1 MKEERKFLSMMDKVM
16 FLKQVP
22 LFSNLSVD
30 ELGLLAGIAQEEVH
44 PDQAYLLRRGD
55 PSLSM
60 YLIVE
65 GNVELSNETEEG
77 GGGTIGVLGPKDS
90 LGETSAFD
98 GSPSSVTA
106 QAIFDEV
113 RVLALQGEQLSRLMR
128 LYPEIG
134 IGLLHASSA
143 RVRLLE
149 NMLLKM
155 G

>member
-1 MKEERKFLSMMDKVM
+1 M
-16 FLKQVP
+16 
-22 LFSNLSVD
+22 
-30 ELGLLAGIAQEEVH
+30 
-44 PDQAYLLRRGD
+44 
-55 PSLSM
+55 
-60 YLIVE
+60 
-65 GNVELSNETEEG
+65 
-77 GGGTIGVLGPKDS
+77 
-90 LGETSAFD
+90 GETSAFD

-134 IGLLHASSA
+134 IGLLHAASA